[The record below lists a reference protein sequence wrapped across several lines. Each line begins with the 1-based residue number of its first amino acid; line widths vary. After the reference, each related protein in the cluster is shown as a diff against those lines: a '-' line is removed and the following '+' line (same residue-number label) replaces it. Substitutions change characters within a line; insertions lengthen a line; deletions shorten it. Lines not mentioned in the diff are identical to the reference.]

1 MYSEKIDNIM
11 KNLEF
16 FVSIYNMPMRNGV
29 NFKTD
34 LFKSELSEYLNN
46 IGGCAN
52 KNYDQVSQEV
62 VLFQEALK
70 EFVNKEDFIDIWNN
84 FTWSERKYL
93 IYFDEDSYSILRS
106 KLTTDEIGL
115 INFEDKINSMKIN
128 WDEHFV
134 SILNL
139 PQEFNN
145 SPQNNLQFLKQVKKL
160 KSMGFSDND
169 LTEFVHVRDNRVE
182 MMPNKLVLLFMR
194 TKEYSEKLSILSDLN
209 VRGMD
214 FSLTYLTNFI
224 SSEERKLSDNMN
236 MKLK

>member
-46 IGGCAN
+46 IGGCTN
-52 KNYDQVSQEV
+52 KNYEQVSQEV

-84 FTWSERKYL
+84 FTWNERKYL

-134 SILNL
+134 SILDL
-139 PQEFNN
+139 PVEL
-145 SPQNNLQFLKQVKKL
+145 SHPPQNNLQFMKQVKKL
-160 KSMGFSDND
+160 KSLGFMDD
-169 LTEFVHVRDNRVE
+169 ELTDFIKVRETRVD
-182 MMPNKLVLLFMR
+182 MMPNKLTLLFM
-194 TKEYSEKLSILSDLN
+194 KNKDYSEKVNILMN
-209 VRGMD
+209 VSSNMD
-214 FSLTYLTNFI
+214 FSVNYLTSFI
-224 SSEERKLSDNMN
+224 SNEEKKLTKN
-236 MKLK
+236 KLTS